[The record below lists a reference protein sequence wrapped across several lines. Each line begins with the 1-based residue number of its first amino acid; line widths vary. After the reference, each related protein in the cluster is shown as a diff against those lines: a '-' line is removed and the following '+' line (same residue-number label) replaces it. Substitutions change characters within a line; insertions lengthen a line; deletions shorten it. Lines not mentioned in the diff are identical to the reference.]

1 MVRIVQYPKNEL
13 IEMEYY
19 LLYALY
25 NPLRLIVIP
34 MTTKKY
40 LFLNFPREIRGSNWI
55 CACSGKVD
63 LPFSL
68 VLQSADVCSGGKMNR
83 ERCQKSQDTSAAV
96 S

>member
-1 MVRIVQYPKNEL
+1 MHI
-13 IEMEYY
+13 
-19 LLYALY
+19 
-25 NPLRLIVIP
+25 PLRLIVIP

-40 LFLNFPREIRGSNWI
+40 LFLNFPREICGSNGI
-55 CACSGKVD
+55 CACSGKVG